1 MKQIINNVTG
11 ALSQEDKAKY
21 MKYINR
27 LYKDKYIDAVHM
39 TPIDDKVK
47 IEVVFTAQKTH
58 MVKKLADDSFEECEY
73 PLAGND
79 R

>member
-1 MKQIINNVTG
+1 MSNVTG

-27 LYKDKYIDAVHM
+27 LYKDKFIDGVHM
-39 TPIDDKVK
+39 TPVDDKVK

-58 MVKKLADDSFEECEY
+58 MIKAHPDESFTEY
-73 PLAGND
+73 EYQLGGND

>member
-1 MKQIINNVTG
+1 MNNVTG

-39 TPIDDKVK
+39 TLIDDKVK

-58 MVKKLADDSFEECEY
+58 MIKAHPDESFTEY
-73 PLAGND
+73 EYALGGND

>member
-1 MKQIINNVTG
+1 MNDTFATG
-11 ALSQEDKAKY
+11 ALSTEEKRKY

-27 LYKDKYIDAVHM
+27 LYKDKFVDGVHM
-39 TPIDDKVK
+39 TPVEDKVK
-47 IEVVFTAQKTH
+47 IEVTYTAQKTH

>member
-1 MKQIINNVTG
+1 MMKDITG
-11 ALSQEDKAKY
+11 ALSMDEKNSY

-39 TPIDDKVK
+39 TQIEDKVN
-47 IEVVFTAQKTH
+47 IEVTYIARKTH
-58 MVKKLADDSFEECEY
+58 IVKKHNDDSFEEYEL
-73 PLAGND
+73 PLND

>member
-1 MKQIINNVTG
+1 MNDIVTG
-11 ALSQEDKAKY
+11 ALSTEDKAKY

-27 LYKDKYIDAVHM
+27 LYKDRYLDAVHM

-47 IEVVFTAQKTH
+47 IEVTFTAQKTH
-58 MVKKLADDSFEECEY
+58 MIKAHPDDSFEEYE
-73 PLAGND
+73 LGGND

>member
-1 MKQIINNVTG
+1 MNDIVTG
-11 ALSQEDKAKY
+11 ALSTEDKAKY

-27 LYKDKYIDAVHM
+27 LYKDRYLDAVHI

-47 IEVVFTAQKTH
+47 IEVTFTAQKTH
-58 MVKKLADDSFEECEY
+58 MIKAHPDDSFEEY
-73 PLAGND
+73 PIPLND